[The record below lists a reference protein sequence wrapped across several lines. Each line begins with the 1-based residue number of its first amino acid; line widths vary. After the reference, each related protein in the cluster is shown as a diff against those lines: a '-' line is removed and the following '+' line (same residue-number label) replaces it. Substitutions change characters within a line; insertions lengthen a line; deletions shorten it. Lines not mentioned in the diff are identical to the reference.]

1 LLTSLSAYGKI
12 FPGLAVDEVMRPIIS
27 EKMVE
32 QALFRLEENGA
43 KPTLDAIR
51 AELGNHGSKTTIVK
65 HLRALKDKKTD
76 SILEQSRMTS
86 KLNTSE
92 VHFNTAPDSSGRS
105 NDFVRLLET
114 INKLGAVTSN
124 PQVIEEIT
132 RIFVELKEENMKYQ
146 NLLSTLQFF
155 QQQITEL
162 LNKSAKT

>member
-1 LLTSLSAYGKI
+1 
-12 FPGLAVDEVMRPIIS
+12 MRPIIS

>member
-1 LLTSLSAYGKI
+1 MCAYGKI
-12 FPGLAVDEVMRPIIS
+12 IAGLAVDEIMRPIIS
-27 EKMVE
+27 EDMVE

-65 HLRALKDKKTD
+65 HLRALKAKNPD
-76 SILEQSRMTS
+76 SHSDQSRMTTG
-86 KLNTSE
+86 LNISDLS
-92 VHFNTAPDSSGRS
+92 FKNSSDSWSRS

-114 INKLGAVTSN
+114 INKLRAVTSN

-132 RIFVELKEENMKYQ
+132 AIFVELKEENLKYQ

-155 QQQITEL
+155 QQQLIDS
-162 LNKSAKT
+162 LNKSAKP

>member
-1 LLTSLSAYGKI
+1 MSAYGKI
-12 FPGLAVDEVMRPIIS
+12 FLGLAVDEVMRPIIS

-114 INKLGAVTSN
+114 INKLGAVTTN

>member
-1 LLTSLSAYGKI
+1 
-12 FPGLAVDEVMRPIIS
+12 MRPIIS

-32 QALFRLEENGA
+32 QALFRLEQNGA

>member
-1 LLTSLSAYGKI
+1 MLTSLSAYGKI

>member
-1 LLTSLSAYGKI
+1 MSAYGKI
-12 FPGLAVDEVMRPIIS
+12 LPGQAVDEVMRPIIS

-65 HLRALKDKKTD
+65 HLRALKDKRTN
-76 SILEQSRMTS
+76 SIEQSR

-92 VHFNTAPDSSGRS
+92 VHFSTAPDSSGRS

>member
-1 LLTSLSAYGKI
+1 MSTYGKI
-12 FPGLAVDEVMRPIIS
+12 FLGLAVDEVMRPIIS

-32 QALFRLEENGA
+32 QALFRLEQNGA

-124 PQVIEEIT
+124 PQVIDEIT